1 MNNYLKTLIHR
12 MSKTT
17 GTVLTDEH
25 YRVLEYASQYYE
37 KNRVGPLYNN
47 LRKNA
52 GATKQDIERLFPH
65 DLNSVYTWV
74 GIPIHST
81 DELCKPVPT
90 ITVENYREV
99 YLDNSATTPPRKEV
113 KRLLRNYF
121 KGAMGFGNASSSTY
135 LGKQA
140 YNLVHNART
149 RIADCLEVKSKEIIF
164 GGGGSEANNMAVKGI
179 ALQHIKDKGHIITS
193 KIEHP
198 SVLESARYLQQIGF
212 DITYLDVDG
221 EGYVSP
227 QSVKDHLRK
236 KTILVAI
243 MAANNEIGTI
253 NPIEEIGK
261 ICRGAGVPFMVDAI
275 QAFGRIK
282 LKPKE
287 MGIDLLSISGH
298 KIFGPKGV
306 GGLYVDE
313 KISLTPLIHGGK
325 QEFELRAGTENVASI
340 SAFGEAARLIHAEME
355 EENKRLLGLRKCFL
369 SGLQKIVPD
378 HIVNGSLENRL
389 PQNLSIGFP
398 NIDSGELLLAL
409 NQIGVFVS
417 AGSACSAG
425 SKEASHV
432 LEAIGANTDHY
443 GTIRF
448 SFGLSTTKKDLAYL
462 FEYLPSILE
471 KLDASR
477 ENA

>member
-1 MNNYLKTLIHR
+1 MNNYVKTLIHR

-17 GTVLTDEH
+17 GIVLTDVH
-25 YRVLEYASQYYE
+25 YRILDYAYEYYE

-47 LRKNA
+47 LKKNT

-65 DLNSVYTWV
+65 DLNSIYTWV
-74 GIPIHST
+74 GIPIHSI
-81 DELCKPVPT
+81 DKLCKPVPT
-90 ITVENYREV
+90 ITVKNYREV

-113 KRLLRNYF
+113 KRLLANYY
-121 KGAMGFGNASSSTY
+121 KGTMGFGNASSSTY
-135 LGKQA
+135 LGKKA
-140 YNLVHNART
+140 YELVHKARAQ
-149 RIADCLEVKSKEIIF
+149 IADCLKVKPKEIIF
-164 GGGGSEANNMAVKGI
+164 VGGGSEANNMAVKGI
-179 ALQHIKDKGHIITS
+179 SFQHLKDRGHIITS

-212 DITYLDVDG
+212 DLTCLDVDR

-236 KTILVAI
+236 ETILVAI

-253 NPIEEIGK
+253 NPIEEIGE
-261 ICRGAGVPFMVDAI
+261 ICREADVPFMVDAI

-306 GGLYVDE
+306 GVLFVDE

-340 SAFGEAARLIHAEME
+340 AAFGEAARLIYAEME
-355 EENKRLLGLRKCFL
+355 EENKRLLELRKYFL
-369 SGLQKIVPD
+369 SRLKKIIPD
-378 HIVNGSLENRL
+378 YIVNGSLKNRL
-389 PQNLSIGFP
+389 PQNLNIGFP

-432 LEAIGANTDHY
+432 LEAIDANTDHY

-448 SFGLSTTKKDLAYL
+448 SFGLMTTKEDLEYL

-471 KLDASR
+471 KLDTSK